1 MQENSSF
8 ICFHP
13 KKMNKLFIVFLIIFP
28 IRLFAQSISGKVLD
42 TLNKPVKGASVYIEG
57 TYIGAVADTNGYFK
71 FDVHQSIKYPIL
83 LNAALPGYFKVI
95 TKLKHLP
102 DSALVIRLT
111 EEPMRF
117 IDEGCW
123 FVPGSYIGLIY
134 HYNYPSLPFGGGL
147 RFSRTRLYL
156 MEFDYSK
163 YKTNTNLFFTVF
175 KTYRLDHNCIPKTF
189 GFSIFKRNTDLNSY
203 LIFDSEWNTNLF
215 NVHILSG
222 LDYLFL
228 KSQNDSSNSIG
239 LKVGVIKNFRRI
251 DFKIVDKYFGKYN
264 FLNIKLS
271 RDYRLL
277 NLGIEY
283 NRILKNNEFGFTV
296 MYKLRV

>member
-1 MQENSSF
+1 
-8 ICFHP
+8 
-13 KKMNKLFIVFLIIFP
+13 MNKLFIVFLIIFP
-28 IRLFAQSISGKVLD
+28 IRLFAQSISGRVLD
-42 TLNKPVKGASVYIEG
+42 KLNKPIKGASVYIER
-57 TYIGAVADTNGYFK
+57 TNMGAVADTNGCFK

-83 LNAALPGYFKVI
+83 LNAELPGYIKGI

-111 EEPMRF
+111 EAP
-117 IDEGCW
+117 IVLDDDGGW
-123 FVPGSYIGLIY
+123 IVPGSYIGLIY
-134 HYNYPSLPFGGGL
+134 HCNHPLLPYGGGL
-147 RFSRTRLYL
+147 RFSKTRSYL

-163 YKTNTNLFFTVF
+163 YKTNTDLFFTVF
-175 KTYRLDHNCIPKTF
+175 KTYRLDHNRIPKTY

-203 LIFDSEWNTNLF
+203 MIFDSEWNTNLF
-215 NVHILSG
+215 NVHVLSG
-222 LDYLFL
+222 LDYLSL
-228 KSQNDSSNSIG
+228 KSQNKSYNTIG
-239 LKVGVIKNFRRI
+239 LKVGVVKNFRRI